1 MSSISSCATRP
12 NCFSRSTA
20 ARSSSQVA
28 YPYPG
33 SRASTAPAE
42 LACTAGA
49 VPLTCANVAV
59 AQIRGLLRRLRVLML
74 ERRET
79 VLGKGRHTGV
89 IGRPQLD
96 LVEPG
101 CVAREDQLLGGAV
114 GVAER
119 RKAVLL
125 LHVLRDFEPAQCLD
139 LPLR

>member
-1 MSSISSCATRP
+1 MNDIDLVVRNPTELLQQIDGRTVELAGGLS
-12 NCFSRSTA
+12 
-20 ARSSSQVA
+20 
-28 YPYPG
+28 YPG

-89 IGRPQLD
+89 IGRPQLA

-101 CVAREDQLLGGAV
+101 
-114 GVAER
+114 
-119 RKAVLL
+119 
-125 LHVLRDFEPAQCLD
+125 
-139 LPLR
+139 